1 MHSCSHKRMEAGRR
15 RQNMVTVRPSQFSIF
30 SSKANCETGPRPK
43 ISHRATRKRI
53 LESARQLRTRRRHR
67 PHRHRPHR
75 RCPHRH
81 RSDRH
86 LPSLML
92 PKGQQSTVKKRES
105 KVCINA
111 ILKYTAYAAC
121 RGLTNVRRNAQKM
134 PSIVMKK
141 RSTIVT
147 ATNVYEMSSIVTN
160 PYPRNVQKKRW
171 TVSRNFNIAKKAN
184 TCSYDF
190 PRTAV

>member
-1 MHSCSHKRMEAGRR
+1 
-15 RQNMVTVRPSQFSIF
+15 
-30 SSKANCETGPRPK
+30 
-43 ISHRATRKRI
+43 
-53 LESARQLRTRRRHR
+53 
-67 PHRHRPHR
+67 
-75 RCPHRH
+75 
-81 RSDRH
+81 
-86 LPSLML
+86 ML
-92 PKGQQSTVKKRES
+92 PQGQQSTVKKRES

-134 PSIVMKK
+134 PSIVTVPCPKK
-141 RSTIVT
+141 RSSIVT
-147 ATNVYEMSSIVTN
+147 ARNVKEMSSIVTN

-171 TVSRNFNIAKKAN
+171 TVSRNSNIAKKAN